1 MTMEKPR
8 LFFALA
14 TPGEILAQ
22 IAPLART
29 LQDAGADA
37 RWEPTAKMHCTVK
50 FLGETGTDLIERI
63 REKASAV
70 SASCPVLTVRY
81 RGLGAFP
88 SLRDPRVVWA
98 GLEETSGA
106 LAHLH
111 GSLEADL
118 AELGF
123 EPERRAFHPHLTLG
137 RVRGRRNLNN
147 LIRLLES
154 LTLESEPARL
164 TEMLLMKSQLLPSG
178 SVYTALQAFPF
189 HQR

>member
-81 RGLGAFP
+81 RGLGAREHWRTCTEASRP
-88 SLRDPRVVWA
+88 ISPNSGSNRSEGHSIPTSR
-98 GLEETSGA
+98 SGA
-106 LAHLH
+106 SA
-111 GSLEADL
+111 GE
-118 AELGF
+118 G
-123 EPERRAFHPHLTLG
+123 T
-137 RVRGRRNLNN
+137 
-147 LIRLLES
+147 
-154 LTLESEPARL
+154 
-164 TEMLLMKSQLLPSG
+164 
-178 SVYTALQAFPF
+178 
-189 HQR
+189 